1 MLRIMLPRA
10 SLLVEVC
17 LVKVL
22 VNVFVIVVHV
32 LVVDVDV
39 DIAMA
44 PSAIPAPSAA
54 APGAPSGSTQ
64 RNSRAPRQS
73 CPWHVARIGVGII
86 GIGRRRWSVNDRRVV

>member
-39 DIAMA
+39 DIAVA
-44 PSAIPAPSAA
+44 PSAVPAPTPA
-54 APGAPSGSTQ
+54 APGAPSGGTQ
-64 RNSRAPRQS
+64 RNSRPPR
-73 CPWHVARIGVGII
+73 
-86 GIGRRRWSVNDRRVV
+86 